1 MYANHRYQPP
11 HSRGFSFGAALAIN
25 AAIIAGLIYSAP
37 NIIGKEPI
45 RFIINDYKD
54 PPVPPPV
61 EQPKPQP
68 KTVKRD
74 VAREPLPTAPKPE
87 VLTKSDNT
95 SATTDVIDPPQPFQ
109 PKVIETGPP
118 TTVEPPKVLPPLM
131 GAEQD
136 PRYLKDFQP
145 EYPSSELRA
154 QRDGQVRVRV
164 RIGVDGRVKEVQQ
177 LGTTSTAFFEVTKR
191 QALGKWR
198 FKPASRGGVPEES
211 WKVMNVRFELEN
223 AR

>member
-1 MYANHRYQPP
+1 MYANQRYQPP

-37 NIIGKEPI
+37 NILPKIPPNVLTGTNIPI
-45 RFIINDYKD
+45 EK
-54 PPVPPPV
+54 
-61 EQPKPQP
+61 
-68 KTVKRD
+68 
-74 VAREPLPTAPKPE
+74 PKPE
-87 VLTKSDNT
+87 PAKPLPRAENHTLARTPQPTTPDPVIPTKSENT
-95 SATTDVIDPPQPFQ
+95 TETTEIIYPPMPPQP
-109 PKVIETGPP
+109 PAPTGDPIAKVET
-118 TTVEPPKVLPPLM
+118 VVLPPLT
-131 GAEQD
+131 GALQD

-164 RIGVDGRVKEVQQ
+164 LIGVDGRVKEVQQ
-177 LGTTSTAFFEVTKR
+177 LDATSTAFFEVTKR

>member
-1 MYANHRYQPP
+1 MYANQRYQPP

-37 NIIGKEPI
+37 NILVKTPPI
-45 RFIINDYKD
+45 FKIRDY
-54 PPVPPPV
+54 PEQPTPPV
-61 EQPKPQP
+61 EKPKEQPKIE
-68 KTVKRD
+68 KRD
-74 VAREPLPTAPKPE
+74 VARAPLPTAPKP
-87 VLTKSDNT
+87 VVPTT
-95 SATTDVIDPPQPFQ
+95 SENSSTTTDTIYPPLPPMPPIKDVGPVAQP
-109 PKVIETGPP
+109 
-118 TTVEPPKVLPPLM
+118 EPPKALPPLI
-131 GAEQD
+131 GAAQD
-136 PRYLKDFQP
+136 PRFVRDFQP

-154 QRDGQVRVRV
+154 QRDGQVRVRIL
-164 RIGVDGRVKEVQQ
+164 IGIDGRVKAVEQV
-177 LGTTSTAFFEVTKR
+177 TATSTAFFEATKR

>member
-1 MYANHRYQPP
+1 MYANQGYRPP

-37 NIIGKEPI
+37 NIIGKTPTTLI
-45 RFIINDYKD
+45 LRDFKD
-54 PPVPPPV
+54 PPVPPPIDK
-61 EQPKPQP
+61 PKPQP
-68 KTVKRD
+68 KTEKRD
-74 VAREPLPTAPKPE
+74 VIREPLPTAPKPE
-87 VLTKSDNT
+87 VPTKSDNT
-95 SATTDVIDPPQPFQ
+95 SATTDVIYAPQPTQ
-109 PKVIETGPP
+109 PKVVDTGPP
-118 TTVEPPKVLPPLM
+118 TTIDPPKLVPPLM

-136 PRYLKDFQP
+136 PRYLRDFQP

-154 QRDGQVRVRV
+154 QRDGQVRVRIL
-164 RIGVDGRVKEVQQ
+164 IGVDGRVKAVEQVSA
-177 LGTTSTAFFEVTKR
+177 TSTAFFEVTKR

-211 WKVMNVRFELEN
+211 WKIMNVRFELAN

>member
-1 MYANHRYQPP
+1 MYANQGYQPP

-37 NIIGKEPI
+37 NITGKKPTVFPI
-45 RFIINDYKD
+45 ADYRE
-54 PPVPPPV
+54 PPVPPID
-61 EQPKPQP
+61 EPKPQP
-68 KTVKRD
+68 KPAPRD
-74 VAREPLPTAPKPE
+74 VARAPTPTAPRPE
-87 VLTKSDNT
+87 VPTKSVNDFG
-95 SATTDVIDPPQPFQ
+95 TTDVIYPYEPPLTPTKEAGPVAQP
-109 PKVIETGPP
+109 
-118 TTVEPPKVLPPLM
+118 EPPKALPPLM
-131 GAEQD
+131 GALQD

-145 EYPSSELRA
+145 DYPSSELRA
-154 QRDGQVRVRV
+154 QRDGQVRVRIL
-164 RIGVDGRVKEVQQ
+164 IGVDGRVKEVQQ
-177 LGTTSTAFFEVTKR
+177 LSATSTAFFEVTKR

>member
-1 MYANHRYQPP
+1 MYANQRYQPP

-37 NIIGKEPI
+37 NVIKGVPHVFRGTSIPLDET
-45 RFIINDYKD
+45 
-54 PPVPPPV
+54 PPPP
-61 EQPKPQP
+61 PKPEP
-68 KTVKRD
+68 RIVKHNI
-74 VAREPLPTAPKPE
+74 ARAPLPTAPTTIVP
-87 VLTKSDNT
+87 TKSENT
-95 SATTDVIDPPQPFQ
+95 TETTTTIYPPQPFQ
-109 PKVIETGPP
+109 PKEAEPGPP
-118 TTVEPPKVLPPLM
+118 VTADPPTVLPPLM
-131 GAEQD
+131 GAAQD

-145 EYPSSELRA
+145 DYPASELRA
-154 QRDGQVRVRV
+154 QRDGQVSVRV
-164 RIGVDGRVKEVQQ
+164 LIGVDGRVKAVEQVRA
-177 LGTTSTAFFEVTKR
+177 TSTAFFEVTKR

>member
-1 MYANHRYQPP
+1 MYANQGYQPP

-37 NIIGKEPI
+37 NIIGKEPTK
-45 RFIINDYKD
+45 FILNDYKD
-54 PPVPPPV
+54 PPVPPPI

-68 KTVKRD
+68 KTLKRD
-74 VAREPLPTAPKPE
+74 VVREPLPTAPKPE
-87 VLTKSDNT
+87 VATKSDNT
-95 SATTDVIDPPQPFQ
+95 SATTDIVYPPQP
-109 PKVIETGPP
+109 PLRPAPTGDPIVTP
-118 TTVEPPKVLPPLM
+118 EPVVLPPLL
-131 GAEQD
+131 GALQD

-145 EYPSSELRA
+145 DYPSSELRA
-154 QRDGQVRVRV
+154 QRDGQVRVRIL
-164 RIGVDGRVKEVQQ
+164 IGVDGRVKEVQQ
-177 LGTTSTAFFEVTKR
+177 LSATSTAFFEVTKR

>member
-1 MYANHRYQPP
+1 MYANQRYQPP

-25 AAIIAGLIYSAP
+25 GAIIAGLVYSAP
-37 NIIGKEPI
+37 NIIKNVPTTLI
-45 RFIINDYKD
+45 LRDFKD
-54 PPVPPPV
+54 PPVPPPI
-61 EQPKPQP
+61 EEPKPQP
-68 KTVKRD
+68 KTETRN

-87 VLTKSDNT
+87 IVTKSENT
-95 SATTDVIDPPQPFQ
+95 AATTDIIYPPQPPLQ
-109 PKVIETGPP
+109 PKAAEAGPP
-118 TTVEPPKVLPPLM
+118 AAAEPVLPPLM
-131 GAEQD
+131 SASQD

-145 EYPSSELRA
+145 DYPASELRA
-154 QRDGQVRVRV
+154 QRDGQVSVRV
-164 RIGVDGRVKEVQQ
+164 LIGVDGRVKAVEQVRA
-177 LGTTSTAFFEVTKR
+177 TSTAFFEVTKR

>member
-1 MYANHRYQPP
+1 MYANQRYQPP

-37 NIIGKEPI
+37 NIIGKTPPI
-45 RFIINDYKD
+45 FKIREYKD
-54 PPVPPPV
+54 PPIPPV
-61 EQPKPQP
+61 DKPRPQP
-68 KTVKRD
+68 KSDKREFTQPQP
-74 VAREPLPTAPKPE
+74 VAPDPFIRTNAENTIETTTTIPDEPPLPVDRVGPVVE
-87 VLTKSDNT
+87 
-95 SATTDVIDPPQPFQ
+95 PQP
-109 PKVIETGPP
+109 PVA
-118 TTVEPPKVLPPLM
+118 LPPLM
-131 GAEQD
+131 GALQD

-164 RIGVDGRVKEVQQ
+164 LIGIDGRVKAVEQ
-177 LGTTSTAFFEVTKR
+177 LSATSTAFFEVTKR

-198 FKPASRGGVPEES
+198 FKPANRGGVPEES
-211 WKVMNVRFELEN
+211 WKVLNVRFELEN

>member
-1 MYANHRYQPP
+1 MYANQRYQPP

-37 NIIGKEPI
+37 NIIGKVPTT
-45 RFIINDYKD
+45 FTLKDFKD
-54 PPVPPPV
+54 PPVPPPI
-61 EQPKPQP
+61 EEPKPQP
-68 KTVKRD
+68 RTGKRD
-74 VAREPLPTAPKPE
+74 VVREPLPTAPKPE
-87 VLTKSDNT
+87 VSTKSDNT
-95 SATTDVIDPPQPFQ
+95 SATTDIIYPPQPSQ
-109 PKVIETGPP
+109 PKVVETGPP
-118 TTVEPPKVLPPLM
+118 VVADPPKALPPLL
-131 GAEQD
+131 GAAQD

-164 RIGVDGRVKEVQQ
+164 LIGVDGRVKEVQQ
-177 LGTTSTAFFEVTKR
+177 LDATSTAFFEVTKR

>member
-1 MYANHRYQPP
+1 MYANQGYRPP

-37 NIIGKEPI
+37 NIIPKVTKVFTGTSIPI
-45 RFIINDYKD
+45 DET
-54 PPVPPPV
+54 PPP
-61 EQPKPQP
+61 PPLPQP
-68 KTVKRD
+68 KIKEHV
-74 VAREPLPTAPKPE
+74 VARAPLPTAPKP
-87 VLTKSDNT
+87 VIQPQPTDNT
-95 SATTDVIDPPQPFQ
+95 TLTTDVIPDRTVIEPTKEFGKPVIADPPTMP
-109 PKVIETGPP
+109 
-118 TTVEPPKVLPPLM
+118 PPLL
-131 GAEQD
+131 GAAQD
-136 PRYLKDFQP
+136 PRYLRDFQP

-154 QRDGQVRVRV
+154 QRDGQVRVKIL
-164 RIGVDGRVKEVQQ
+164 IGVDGRVKAVEQVSA
-177 LGTTSTAFFEVTKR
+177 TSTAFFEVTKR